1 MGQPEAILVTCEK
14 LQTHYNSE
22 LKAVERPGIA
32 IDLLTVH
39 LNKSISLELSG
50 KL

>member
-22 LKAVERPGIA
+22 LKAVAA